1 MSGLSSQT
9 CPPVYDTAII
19 GAGITGCAA
28 AFALA
33 RTTAR
38 VILLERDDDIA
49 AGATR
54 ANSGIVHAGYDPV
67 PGTLM
72 AQYNIEGN
80 AMIRELAP
88 RLRVPFRQNGSLV
101 AALTPEELPTL
112 QKLYER
118 GKENGVPALSLLTGE
133 EAQRLEPNLSAEV
146 CGALHAPTAGVISP
160 WEFALALAQTA
171 VANGCDFRPR
181 CEVSAISREDDVFV
195 LHTPHGV
202 IRSRFIVN
210 AAGCHADE
218 VHDLAAPHA
227 FSIRPVRGEYRLLDK
242 SQGHTVGATVFQCP
256 SAAGKGV
263 LVAPTAH
270 GNLIVGPNAEA
281 ADTPDDT
288 AVTAEGLRSVDQQAR
303 RSVSDLNLRD
313 TIRCFAGIRAV
324 SDRGDFIVEEAEG
337 CPGFIDLAGIQSPGL
352 TAAPAI
358 AEACV
363 RLLAQAGLHIELRGD
378 FCLLPLPTPF
388 RAMDGEQRAKCVR
401 KNPLYG
407 RVVCRCETVTE
418 AEIVAAIH
426 SPVPARTIDAVK
438 RRCNAGMGRCQ
449 GGFCSPRVAA
459 ILAREWGVGMDQLE
473 KDRPGSWLL
482 SGRTKEGKPI

>member
-1 MSGLSSQT
+1 MSGQSSQT
-9 CPPVYDTAII
+9 YPPVYDTAII

-33 RTTAR
+33 KTTAR

-112 QKLYER
+112 QKLHER
-118 GKENGVPALSLLTGE
+118 GIENGVPALSLLTGE
-133 EAQRLEPNLSAEV
+133 EARRLEPNLSPDV

-171 VANGCDFRPR
+171 VVNGCDFRPR
-181 CEVSAISREDDVFV
+181 CEVSAVSREEGLFV

-202 IRSRFIVN
+202 IRSRFVVN

-227 FSIRPVRGEYRLLDK
+227 FSIRPVRGEYHMLDK
-242 SQGHTVGATVFQCP
+242 PQGHTVGATVFQCP

-281 ADTPDDT
+281 VDHPDDT
-288 AVTAEGLRSVDQQAR
+288 AVTADGLHSVAQQAR
-303 RSVSDLNLRD
+303 RSVPALSLRD
-313 TIRCFAGIRAV
+313 TIRCFAGVRAV
-324 SDRGDFIVEEAEG
+324 SGRGDFIVEEAAD
-337 CPGFIDLAGIQSPGL
+337 CPGWIDLAGIQSPGL
-352 TAAPAI
+352 TAAPAV

-363 RLLAQAGLHIELRGD
+363 RLLETAGLHFESRAD
-378 FCLLPLPTPF
+378 FHLCPLPVPF
-388 RAMDGEQRAKCVR
+388 RTMDHEQRAKCVR
-401 KNPLYG
+401 ENPLYG
-407 RVVCRCETVTE
+407 RVICRCETVTE

-438 RRCNAGMGRCQ
+438 RRCSAGMGRCQ
-449 GGFCSPRVAA
+449 GGFCSPRIAA
-459 ILAREWGVGMDQLE
+459 ILAREWGVGMESLE

-482 SGRTKEGKPI
+482 SGRTKEGTAV